1 MLGLLGVGPLSATGD
16 LGNRIEGLTARSL
29 SVDVVIAAVLSITI
43 VFCLHYITEMLPHIY
58 DKVMTS
64 LRCQA

>member
-1 MLGLLGVGPLSATGD
+1 MGVGPLSATDD

-29 SVDVVIAAVLSITI
+29 NVDVVIAAVPSITI
-43 VFCLHYITEMLPHIY
+43 VFCLHCITETLPHIY

-64 LRCQA
+64 LSCQA